1 MRRRILKNRP
11 PPEEPE
17 IDLYKLPMMKSTSVQ
32 RQSIH
37 SINGAIGNELT
48 GLSTCWR
55 ERVGWKSPML
65 GSTSFKIGLPVE
77 LVSLTNKGF
86 TLEYTVEPRYF
97 EVPREMEKK
106 FEIAG
111 F

>member
-48 GLSTCWR
+48 GLSTCW
-55 ERVGWKSPML
+55 VGEGGVEESHARKHFFLKL
-65 GSTSFKIGLPVE
+65 GYLLNS
-77 LVSLTNKGF
+77 
-86 TLEYTVEPRYF
+86 
-97 EVPREMEKK
+97 
-106 FEIAG
+106 
-111 F
+111 

>member
-1 MRRRILKNRP
+1 MCRRILKNRP

-48 GLSTCWR
+48 GLSTCWGGG
-55 ERVGWKSPML
+55 RVGWRSPML

-86 TLEYTVEPRYF
+86 TLEYTNVMLLN
-97 EVPREMEKK
+97 VPD
-106 FEIAG
+106 
-111 F
+111 

>member
-1 MRRRILKNRP
+1 MCRRILKNRP

-48 GLSTCWR
+48 GLSTCWGGGGWGG
-55 ERVGWKSPML
+55 RVPRQEAL
-65 GSTSFKIGLPVE
+65 LFKIGLPVE

-86 TLEYTVEPRYF
+86 TLEYTNVMLLI
-97 EVPREMEKK
+97 VPD
-106 FEIAG
+106 
-111 F
+111 

>member
-1 MRRRILKNRP
+1 MCRRILKNRP

-48 GLSTCWR
+48 GLSTCWGGGEGGVEESHAR
-55 ERVGWKSPML
+55 KHFFLKL
-65 GSTSFKIGLPVE
+65 GYL
-77 LVSLTNKGF
+77 LNLW
-86 TLEYTVEPRYF
+86 
-97 EVPREMEKK
+97 
-106 FEIAG
+106 A
-111 F
+111 

>member
-1 MRRRILKNRP
+1 MCRRILKNRP

-48 GLSTCWR
+48 GLSTCWGGGGGWSG
-55 ERVGWKSPML
+55 RVPCQEALLLKL
-65 GSTSFKIGLPVE
+65 GYL
-77 LVSLTNKGF
+77 LNL
-86 TLEYTVEPRYF
+86 
-97 EVPREMEKK
+97 
-106 FEIAG
+106 
-111 F
+111 

>member
-1 MRRRILKNRP
+1 MCRRILKNRP

-48 GLSTCWR
+48 GLSTCLGGGGGWGG
-55 ERVGWKSPML
+55 RVPCQEALLLKL
-65 GSTSFKIGLPVE
+65 GYL
-77 LVSLTNKGF
+77 LNL
-86 TLEYTVEPRYF
+86 
-97 EVPREMEKK
+97 
-106 FEIAG
+106 
-111 F
+111 

>member
-1 MRRRILKNRP
+1 MCRRILKNRP

-48 GLSTCWR
+48 GLSTCWAGGGEGGVEESHAR
-55 ERVGWKSPML
+55 KHFFLKL
-65 GSTSFKIGLPVE
+65 GYL
-77 LVSLTNKGF
+77 LNLW
-86 TLEYTVEPRYF
+86 
-97 EVPREMEKK
+97 
-106 FEIAG
+106 A
-111 F
+111 

>member
-48 GLSTCWR
+48 GLSTCW
-55 ERVGWKSPML
+55 VGEGGVEESHARKHFLKL
-65 GSTSFKIGLPVE
+65 GYL
-77 LVSLTNKGF
+77 LNL
-86 TLEYTVEPRYF
+86 
-97 EVPREMEKK
+97 
-106 FEIAG
+106 
-111 F
+111 